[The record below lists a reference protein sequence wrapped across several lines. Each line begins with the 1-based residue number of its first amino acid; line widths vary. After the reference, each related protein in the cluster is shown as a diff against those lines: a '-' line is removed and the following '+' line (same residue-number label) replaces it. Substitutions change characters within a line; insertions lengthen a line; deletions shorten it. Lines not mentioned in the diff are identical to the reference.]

1 MSSQAIFQAQVI
13 QKAWEDPSFME
24 MLKTDPKAA
33 LKDVLG
39 ISFPEHVQLKTVEE
53 KSDEFY
59 LVIPPKPSSMMAD
72 AKVKLDAGW

>member
-1 MSSQAIFQAQVI
+1 MSSQAIFQTQVI

-33 LKDVLG
+33 LRDVLG

-59 LVIPPKPSSMMAD
+59 LVIPPKPSAMMAN
-72 AKVKLDAGW
+72 AKVKVDAGW